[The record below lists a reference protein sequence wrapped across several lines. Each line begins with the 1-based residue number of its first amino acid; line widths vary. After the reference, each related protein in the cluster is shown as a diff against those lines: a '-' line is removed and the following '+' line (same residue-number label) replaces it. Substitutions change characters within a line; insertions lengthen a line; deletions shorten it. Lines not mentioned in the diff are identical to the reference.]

1 MTKKDVY
8 PLPYI
13 QDIFDSIG
21 QGCIFTTLDLK
32 SGYWQLEVAPED
44 REKTAF
50 SCHRGHFEFNRVS
63 FGLTNDPAVFQRAM
77 DKILSPVIGRCAFV
91 YIDDIVI
98 FSRSITDHLSDLR
111 EVFALLRR
119 ANLKLKS
126 SKCEFG
132 KPHVELLGYE
142 SSAKGIAPTE
152 EKASAIRDLPRP

>member
-1 MTKKDVY
+1 MLADGIIRPSQSPWSSPVLLIPKKDKSARFCIDYRALNAMTKKDVY

-63 FGLTNDPAVFQRAM
+63 FGLTNAPAVFQRAM
-77 DKILSPVIGRCAFV
+77 DKI
-91 YIDDIVI
+91 
-98 FSRSITDHLSDLR
+98 
-111 EVFALLRR
+111 
-119 ANLKLKS
+119 
-126 SKCEFG
+126 
-132 KPHVELLGYE
+132 
-142 SSAKGIAPTE
+142 
-152 EKASAIRDLPRP
+152 